1 MMRSLYSGVAGL
13 RTHQTKMDVVGNNI
27 ANVNTY
33 AYKSQRATFRDMYYQ
48 TIRSSSTGVN
58 ATQLGYGAQVG
69 SIDVLHTQAGYAPTD
84 RPMDVYIDGEGF
96 ITVSDPN
103 GGEMFT
109 RIGALSF
116 MPDGNTG
123 TFNLVDMNGNPVMG
137 LSGTA
142 NRRFGHLA
150 ADGSFVAGN
159 ANAKPGDAD
168 YSKDD
173 VWMMNPAAV
182 NLDKN
187 HANYGTIT
195 GALAP
200 VTIANFKDFNNV
212 SIGANGVITGIDKEG
227 KVHQLG
233 LIPVAKIS
241 NPEGLTMQ
249 GSSYYKA
256 INNTGEI
263 EYDVAGSNG
272 VGGLIPGALEMSNVD
287 LAKEFTDMI
296 TTQRGYQANSRII
309 SVVDEMLQEL
319 VNLKR

>member
-13 RTHQTKMDVVGNNI
+13 RTHQIKMDVVGNNI

-69 SIDVLHTQAGYAPTD
+69 SIDTLHIQAGYAPTD
-84 RPMDVYIDGEGF
+84 RPMDIYIDGEGF
-96 ITVSDPN
+96 ITIADPN
-103 GGEMFT
+103 GGEMYT

-116 MPDGNTG
+116 MPDSNTG
-123 TFNLVDMNGNPVMG
+123 SFRLVDMNGNAVLGCKANIIP
-137 LSGTA
+137 GTPA
-142 NRRFGHLA
+142 TSTIPGIA
-150 ADGSFVAGN
+150 ADGTIASTEPLVVDNF
-159 ANAKPGDAD
+159 AD
-168 YSKDD
+168 YT
-173 VWMMNPAAV
+173 N
-182 NLDKN
+182 
-187 HANYGTIT
+187 I
-195 GALAP
+195 
-200 VTIANFKDFNNV
+200 
-212 SIGANGVITGIDKEG
+212 SIGANGVITGIDKDG
-227 KVHQLG
+227 TVLQLG
-233 LIPVAKIS
+233 AMAVAKIS
-241 NPEGLTMQ
+241 NAAGLTMQ

-256 INNTGEI
+256 INNTGAST
-263 EYDVAGSNG
+263 YSQAGKNG
-272 VGGLIPGALEMSNVD
+272 VGAFIPGALEMSNVD